1 MNISKF
7 EQRTLHVLA
16 LGGKIIHTRDA
27 KGRITRVECYTR
39 DGFMLCDCT
48 LDVFIKLKAKR
59 LISSKNG
66 MPYHINTKGLKSVR
80 SQMDNR

>member
-16 LGGKIIHTRDA
+16 LGGKIIHTRDE
-27 KGRITRVECYTR
+27 KGRITKVECYTR
-39 DGFMLCDCT
+39 DGFLLSDCT
-48 LDVFIKLKAKR
+48 LETFIKLKAKR
-59 LISSKNG
+59 LISSKEG
-66 MPYHINTKGLKSVR
+66 SPYRINMKGLKSVR